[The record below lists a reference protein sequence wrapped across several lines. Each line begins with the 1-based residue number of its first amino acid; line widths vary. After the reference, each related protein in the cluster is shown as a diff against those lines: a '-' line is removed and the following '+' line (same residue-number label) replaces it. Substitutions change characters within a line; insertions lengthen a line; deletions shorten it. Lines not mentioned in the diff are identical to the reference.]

1 MLHVLCNRTESAK
14 CHSLDADNIT
24 EGGLIMKVRELIEK
38 LQALEDKELDVT
50 HYSAYAYIE
59 IESVEEE
66 HIWFGGVERKCVN
79 LY

>member
-1 MLHVLCNRTESAK
+1 M
-14 CHSLDADNIT
+14 
-24 EGGLIMKVRELIEK
+24 IMKVRELIEK
-38 LQALEDKELDVT
+38 LQAIEDKELDVT
-50 HYSAYAYIE
+50 HYTAHYYIE